1 MRGDRDQVGV
11 GRDRETGRM
20 TVKNVENLQLA
31 GIVDSER
38 HLKKYQRPMIKGG
51 SQKSVRVTLA
61 ETHRSGDIEPDRDT
75 NPPSKL
81 STQNLSSIK
90 EMQRW

>member
-1 MRGDRDQVGV
+1 MNGNRQPQEIGGW
-11 GRDRETGRM
+11 GT
-20 TVKNVENLQLA
+20 
-31 GIVDSER
+31 
-38 HLKKYQRPMIKGG
+38 LKKYQRPMIKGG